1 VAHDDIPDEVDFTS
15 AGRGRYSTADVVVVG
30 AGLIGLGVAHELA
43 KRDVAV
49 TVLDRD
55 EPARAASWAG
65 AGMLAPFSEDLPDAE
80 MLALCRES
88 LAMYPA
94 FADELRERTGV
105 DVRFRRDGTLHVALD
120 DGRLAAL
127 AVQADTYRRNGGEV
141 AMLSRSDVLAREPL
155 LARDL
160 AGAVVVEN
168 EAQVDN
174 RRLGRALLAACES
187 VGVRFERVDD
197 VALECDA
204 RRVRGLRTPHG
215 FMPARTVV
223 NAAGAW
229 AGELSGVPDGVRV
242 PVRPVAGEML
252 AIALPRNAMRANV
265 WLGHRYLVPRDDG
278 RLLVGATVDERGFDA
293 RVTASGLHDLLD
305 AALAVAPALAGFAV
319 VETWAGL
326 RPGSHD
332 GRPYL
337 GPTALEGYVVAAG
350 HFRNGI
356 LLAPVTARLIA
367 DVVVDGRAD
376 GLEPFAPAR
385 AAAGSLAGVANHDG

>member
-1 VAHDDIPDEVDFTS
+1 MAE
-15 AGRGRYSTADVVVVG
+15 VVVVG
-30 AGLIGLGVAHELA
+30 AGLIGLGIAFELA
-43 KRDVAV
+43 ERGVEV

-65 AGMLAPFSEDLPDAE
+65 AGMLAPFSEELPDDA
-80 MLALCRES
+80 MLTLCRRS
-88 LAMYPA
+88 LAMFPA
-94 FADELRERTGV
+94 YVDALRERSGV

-120 DGRLAAL
+120 DARLAEL
-127 AVQADTYRRNGGEV
+127 AVDAETYRRNGGEV
-141 AMLSRSDVLAREPL
+141 AMLGRDDVLAREPL
-155 LARDL
+155 LARNL
-160 AGAVVVEN
+160 SGAAFVAN

-174 RRLGRALLAACES
+174 RRLGRALLASCAER
-187 VGVRFERVDD
+187 GVRFERDAD

-204 RRVRGLRTPHG
+204 RRVRGLRTRHG
-215 FMPARTVV
+215 FTPARTVV

-229 AGELSGVPDGVRV
+229 AGELAGVPPEARV

-252 AIALPRNAMRANV
+252 AIALPRNAMRALV

-293 RVTASGLHDLLD
+293 RVTAAGLHDLLD

-326 RPGSHD
+326 RPGSPD
-332 GRPYL
+332 GRPFL
-337 GPTALEGYVVAAG
+337 GTTALEGYVAAAG

-356 LLAPVTARLIA
+356 LLTPITARLIA
-367 DVVVDGRAD
+367 DLIVDGRSD
-376 GLEPFAPAR
+376 GLAPFAPGR
-385 AAAGSLAGVANHDG
+385 AAAGALAAATNHVA

>member
-1 VAHDDIPDEVDFTS
+1 V
-15 AGRGRYSTADVVVVG
+15 ADVAVVG
-30 AGLIGLGVAHELA
+30 AGLIGLGVAYELA
-43 KRDVAV
+43 KRGVGV
-49 TVLDRD
+49 TVFDRD

-65 AGMLAPFSEDLPDAE
+65 AGMLAPFSEELPDAA
-80 MLALCRES
+80 MLALCREA

-94 FADELRERTGV
+94 FVDELRERSGV

-120 DGRLAAL
+120 GARLAEL
-127 AVQADTYRRNGGEV
+127 AVHAETYRRNGGEV
-141 AMLSRSDVLAREPL
+141 TMLDRSDVLAREPL
-155 LARDL
+155 LAKSL
-160 AGAVVVEN
+160 AGAAFVAN

-174 RRLGRALLAACES
+174 RRLGRALLAACGS
-187 VGVRFERVDD
+187 LGVRFERVDG

-204 RRVRGLRTPHG
+204 RRVRGLRTQHG
-215 FMPARTVV
+215 FTSAGTVV

-229 AGELSGVPDGVRV
+229 AGELPGVPDDVRV
-242 PVRPVAGEML
+242 PVHPVAGEML
-252 AIALPRNAMRANV
+252 AIALPRGAMRALV

-293 RVTASGLHDLLD
+293 RVTAAGLHDLLD

-326 RPGSHD
+326 RPGSAD

-337 GPTALEGYVVAAG
+337 GATALEGYVVAAG

-367 DVVVDGRAD
+367 ELIVDGRAD
-376 GLEPFAPAR
+376 GLGPFAPTR
-385 AAAGSLAGVANHDG
+385 AAGAPVMVANESA